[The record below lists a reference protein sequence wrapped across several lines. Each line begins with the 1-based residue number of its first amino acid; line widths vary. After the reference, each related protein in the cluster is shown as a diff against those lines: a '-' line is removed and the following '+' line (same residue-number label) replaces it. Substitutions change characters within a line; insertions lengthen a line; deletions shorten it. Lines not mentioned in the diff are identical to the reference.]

1 VELGTYTVGNKF
13 TLFGYTTG
21 ITGTFD
27 GLADGAE
34 FNDDLANKWQI
45 DYNDTTAGL
54 NGGIG
59 TSFVTITSV
68 PEPGAAILGSLG
80 VIFLL
85 RRRR

>member
-1 VELGTYTVGNKF
+1 VGNKF
-13 TLFGYTTG
+13 TLFGYTTS

-34 FNDDLANKWQI
+34 FNDDLANLWMI
-45 DYNDTTAGL
+45 DYNDTSAGL

-59 TSFVTITSV
+59 TSFVTITAI
-68 PEPGAAILGSLG
+68 PEPSAALIGGLGILAMLG
-80 VIFLL
+80 